1 MEKFNVGDEVICI
14 RACDPL
20 LHAGQYYTV
29 DGFNSWGE
37 VKVKGTPNYW
47 VPSRFEIVSKFNITL
62 PSASSGVPMP
72 EIKPAKTEE
81 LDIPSRKPPEKQLL
95 EIKYAGMTVT
105 LDLSKL
111 DSKKFAE
118 AIIDAIY
125 EQGE

>member
-1 MEKFNVGDEVICI
+1 
-14 RACDPL
+14 
-20 LHAGQYYTV
+20 
-29 DGFNSWGE
+29 
-37 VKVKGTPNYW
+37 
-47 VPSRFEIVSKFNITL
+47 
-62 PSASSGVPMP
+62 MP